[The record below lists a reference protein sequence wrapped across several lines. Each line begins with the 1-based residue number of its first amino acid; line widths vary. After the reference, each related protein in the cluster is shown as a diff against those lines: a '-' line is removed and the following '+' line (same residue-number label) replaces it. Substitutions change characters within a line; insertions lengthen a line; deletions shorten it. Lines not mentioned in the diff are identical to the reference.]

1 MTQQQ
6 KCAEYIRMQGIEN
19 VRVIGQSVS
28 IFSPMGH
35 DFYLDENEV
44 EYRAH
49 CFDEEIYSDQD
60 E

>member
-1 MTQQQ
+1 
-6 KCAEYIRMQGIEN
+6 MQGIEN